1 MIIYKDVND
10 MGEFVLSISKNGKSE
25 KIIIGLFTNLHK
37 MSDAY
42 EMIKATL
49 RALNKKVQVVD
60 NI

>member
-1 MIIYKDVND
+1 MIIFKDTNAV
-10 MGEFVLSISKNGKSE
+10 GEYELSIAKNTKSE
-25 KIIIGLFTNLHK
+25 KILLGVFSDLHEV
-37 MSDAY
+37 SDAY